1 MPSIQGVMGDS
12 GPKTPK
18 AGTFG
23 FGRRGSR
30 SPDKRAAGQWPE
42 TSGGTANREAS
53 ELHFADKKQAGSRR
67 TKRESLRLPIMAPL
81 LSPPIMMPR
90 SFSSPDTSV
99 AMMDEA
105 QGHRSNGTMGHTQYA
120 ASTTSVSGYDH
131 ADHSPRPAARR
142 SSRTTARDASPFTH
156 NYTLAS
162 RDRRRPSGSS
172 PAAEDGWDVVSL
184 APSTP
189 SSTFA
194 NRHDSASHAATAT
207 YDSPRRRP
215 AKLYVDPE
223 IASLSDEVDL
233 RACEVLEHLES
244 HLLSSGWGD
253 AVYRQHQQY
262 TTSTVSLV
270 TTGKK
275 DKETGSMRSWR
286 DGRRNRA
293 TTLQRPLSEQAPP
306 PSIAAQVK
314 ASLARQES
322 NNSGR
327 TDGPPDIPPRHAS
340 RPAGVPISRKAE
352 TGTGYSSPGASQ
364 SSRRKDKSVRP
375 PLIPETDVARD
386 SKDAVPWVH
395 RSLKG

>member
-18 AGTFG
+18 TGTFG

-30 SPDKRAAGQWPE
+30 SPDKRAAGQCTE
-42 TSGGTANREAS
+42 KSGDTANREAS

-105 QGHRSNGTMGHTQYA
+105 QGHRSDGTTGHTQYA
-120 ASTTSVSGYDH
+120 ASTTQAIGYNHD
-131 ADHSPRPAARR
+131 DCSPRPATRR
-142 SSRTTARDASPFTH
+142 SSRTTACDASPFTH

-162 RDRRRPSGSS
+162 QDKRRPSGSS
-172 PAAEDGWDVVSL
+172 QPAEDGWDVVSL
-184 APSTP
+184 APSTS

-194 NRHDSASHAATAT
+194 NLRDSASHAATAT
-207 YDSPRRRP
+207 YDSPRGRP

-253 AVYRQHQQY
+253 AVYRQDQQY

-293 TTLQRPLSEQAPP
+293 KTLQRPLSEQVPP

-314 ASLARQES
+314 ANLARQES
-322 NNSGR
+322 NNSSR

-352 TGTGYSSPGASQ
+352 TRAGYWSPGASQ
-364 SSRRKDKSVRP
+364 RVRQRDTSTRP
-375 PLIPETDVARD
+375 PLVPELETARD
-386 SKDAVPWVH
+386 TKDAISCVDDQ
-395 RSLKG
+395 LKG